1 MKTINKQLPVTL
13 RSKIF
18 KEDANNQTKF
28 INDIEPIQKLIA
40 ILQKMPGFNAQL
52 VLKKIKRLIQEPYAR
67 KMSIKIAQK
76 FTKKSVARIIKIAAG
91 VEQ

>member
-18 KEDANNQTKF
+18 KEDINNQSKF

-52 VLKKIKRLIQEPYAR
+52 VLKKINQ
-67 KMSIKIAQK
+67 
-76 FTKKSVARIIKIAAG
+76 VAL
-91 VEQ
+91 

>member
-1 MKTINKQLPVTL
+1 MGIIHTNDKD
-13 RSKIF
+13 F
-18 KEDANNQTKF
+18 EEDVNNETTF
-28 INDIEPIQKLIA
+28 INDIERIQKLIA

-91 VEQ
+91 VQQ

>member
-1 MKTINKQLPVTL
+1 
-13 RSKIF
+13 
-18 KEDANNQTKF
+18 
-28 INDIEPIQKLIA
+28 
-40 ILQKMPGFNAQL
+40 MPGFNGQL

-91 VEQ
+91 VKQ